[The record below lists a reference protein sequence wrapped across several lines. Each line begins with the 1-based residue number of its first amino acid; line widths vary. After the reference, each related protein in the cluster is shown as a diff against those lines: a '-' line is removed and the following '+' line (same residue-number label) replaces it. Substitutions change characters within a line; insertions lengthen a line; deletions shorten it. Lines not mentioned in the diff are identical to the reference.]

1 MKNDIDNSKKFFP
14 VIILIISLI
23 NSNLVSEQLI
33 SYRGLAL
40 GSIID
45 DDLDLIYDPLDL
57 QFVEGVRV
65 YTNLSNATSNE
76 EKLFGNLSDDE
87 FLFGLS
93 AEGPF
98 LKFLHHSLLLKF
110 QTSETSNPIQI
121 DSNLDGYADLF
132 GEGSLS
138 SEYNAYFD
146 SDENGNFDFKHTVN
160 QKKSDLTN
168 SNNYSLILNNSI
180 ELWIISLGL
189 KLSVGEFEYRNNTAS
204 SSLGSENYLLLG
216 VNPFDPTFE
225 KDFSTFLL
233 SQGEIDFTLS
243 ENGYFTSTN
252 KSSFNRYDLS
262 AMFELGDFEIRGDAN
277 FNSEQNIVKVDDEYN
292 GEYEYFDFDYNEN
305 SEESYYEQESYLSV
319 IEELGSRFGYGSSI
333 RYTFDYQDERKN
345 DGYWKLGISMDLGS
359 FDYDYSVLSNYNN
372 NEISYNGYN
381 YFDENIDIRTNNN
394 ISISDIGTKSLTRYA
409 VNSRLNIPISNTMY
423 FGIGINFDFNDLKRE
438 TSYKEVISNSLQSV
452 FTDTAID
459 DYTITETYQL
469 IADRNYDIS
478 SAIYTIPTGLEYRLG
493 KGNQVALRFGS
504 IFQLYSQT
512 IKDIKEITDS
522 EPYTWIKE
530 YSDGVTETNVYND
543 FFESTDQTTKE
554 TTSSTFFTYGLGYN
568 PLDNLQ
574 IDLLGFFN
582 SNASI
587 LDTDFYKNLQLSFT
601 LKFD

>member
-1 MKNDIDNSKKFFP
+1 
-14 VIILIISLI
+14 
-23 NSNLVSEQLI
+23 
-33 SYRGLAL
+33 
-40 GSIID
+40 
-45 DDLDLIYDPLDL
+45 
-57 QFVEGVRV
+57 
-65 YTNLSNATSNE
+65 
-76 EKLFGNLSDDE
+76 
-87 FLFGLS
+87 
-93 AEGPF
+93 
-98 LKFLHHSLLLKF
+98 
-110 QTSETSNPIQI
+110 
-121 DSNLDGYADLF
+121 
-132 GEGSLS
+132 
-138 SEYNAYFD
+138 
-146 SDENGNFDFKHTVN
+146 
-160 QKKSDLTN
+160 
-168 SNNYSLILNNSI
+168 
-180 ELWIISLGL
+180 
-189 KLSVGEFEYRNNTAS
+189 
-204 SSLGSENYLLLG
+204 
-216 VNPFDPTFE
+216 
-225 KDFSTFLL
+225 
-233 SQGEIDFTLS
+233 
-243 ENGYFTSTN
+243 
-252 KSSFNRYDLS
+252 
-262 AMFELGDFEIRGDAN
+262 
-277 FNSEQNIVKVDDEYN
+277 
-292 GEYEYFDFDYNEN
+292 
-305 SEESYYEQESYLSV
+305 
-319 IEELGSRFGYGSSI
+319 
-333 RYTFDYQDERKN
+333 
-345 DGYWKLGISMDLGS
+345 MDLGS

-512 IKDIKEITDS
+512 IKDRKEITDS